1 MARKRR
7 KKAQTDPIQALVILL
22 MLGSFFGMFKWTNS
36 LVAASISAGC
46 VLGMYAVIVILYNQK
61 QTERLKKSGI
71 KEIDK
76 MEGRQFEIYLGH
88 LFRMHNYVVE
98 VTQAT
103 GDFGADLVIKKGS
116 QKIVVQAK
124 RYGKNVGLK
133 AVQEIRAA
141 LDHYGAAEAWVVTNR
156 DYTEQAY
163 TLAKSNGVRLINR
176 EQLIAMILAVNPKNK
191 SGRQPS
197 SQPEKEA
204 TPEAAAA
211 VAATEAAASTEEP
224 DDLECPK
231 CGYLLVKRN
240 SKRGEFYGCS
250 NFPKCRHTRTI
261 NEAAE
266 NV

>member
-7 KKAQTDPIQALVILL
+7 KKQQADPVQALVVLL
-22 MLGSFFGMFKWTNS
+22 MLGSFFGMFKWTQS
-36 LVAASISAGC
+36 LIGAAIAAGC
-46 VLGMYAVIVILYNQK
+46 ILGIYAAIVILYNQK
-61 QTERLKKSGI
+61 QTERLKRSGI
-71 KEIDK
+71 KEIDE
-76 MEGRQFEIYLGH
+76 MEGRRFEIYLGH
-88 LFRMHNYVVE
+88 LFRMHNYDVE

-116 QKIVVQAK
+116 KKIVVQAK

-163 TLAKSNGVRLINR
+163 ALANSNGVRLINR
-176 EQLIAMILAVNPKNK
+176 EQLIALILAVNPANK
-191 SGRQPS
+191 SSGQHTTPIEQVMPS
-197 SQPEKEA
+197 TQIA
-204 TPEAAAA
+204 T
-211 VAATEAAASTEEP
+211 SIEEP

-231 CGYLLVKRN
+231 CGYLLVKRS

-250 NFPKCRHTRTI
+250 NFPKCRHTRTM
-261 NEAAE
+261 NETAE
-266 NV
+266 IV